1 MVRPAEGSAHVALRR
16 LGRLRG
22 LVSFRR
28 RVRLG
33 GLGRFRGLAPVASLA
48 PRRRLLH
55 GDGDDATRHGERD
68 GAFLGQALRAGGAD
82 RLGAVEPGARQG
94 LDHLPAEQL
103 DQKSVQHSET
113 TSWASAM

>member
-1 MVRPAEGSAHVALRR
+1 MRVIAIANQKGGSGKTTTAINLGACLAR
-16 LGRLRG
+16 LGRKTLIID
-22 LVSFRR
+22 LDPQ
-28 RVRLG
+28 
-33 GLGRFRGLAPVASLA
+33 AHASLA

-113 TSWASAM
+113 TSCASAM